1 MSGRLA
7 LLRRLRGPAFARG
20 LELRAC
26 SVGSRAAA
34 LTDAGASESHGHAPA
49 LARCYV
55 SKSSTSPAAQA
66 MPEER
71 LPVTRID
78 EFGATSVVEEA
89 DANFKPT
96 KFENVDGR
104 RIEDGR
110 YAAFTQEISGEAGSR
125 SPVC

>member
-34 LTDAGASESHGHAPA
+34 LTDAGASEAHGHAPA